1 MAWASAWLPSSSTAA
16 LWTLMTALLCLLLTD
31 ALIVAAAGS
40 WDAEAVPPMGILAA
54 FGLGFWNLVFSRL
67 FFVAIS
73 IVSLTRTMLL
83 RLLSSGMI
91 CFLILVVVLCLVAQV
106 PPSWLP

>member
-1 MAWASAWLPSSSTAA
+1 
-16 LWTLMTALLCLLLTD
+16 MTALLCLLPTT

-40 WDAEAVPPMGILAA
+40 WDAQVGILAA

-67 FFVAIS
+67 FLVAIS

-91 CFLILVVVLCLVAQV
+91 CFLILLVVLCLVA
-106 PPSWLP
+106 

>member
-1 MAWASAWLPSSSTAA
+1 VWLPSSSTAV
-16 LWTLMTALLCLLLTD
+16 LWTLMTALLCLLPTT

-40 WDAEAVPPMGILAA
+40 WGAEVVPLVGILAA

-67 FFVAIS
+67 FHVATS

-83 RLLSSGMI
+83 RLLSSGVI
-91 CFLILVVVLCLVAQV
+91 CFWILRVVLCLVAQV
-106 PPSWLP
+106 PLSWLP